1 MSIRRDRTRRKK
13 SARILGLVIVSLLAV
28 ALAVFVYTI
37 AIIVRSF
44 GTGAAPEVTVPNVI
58 GLTLEEAEKK
68 LNQVNLGLREV
79 EAAPSEKYPAGSI
92 VSQIPIAGS
101 TVRENKQVQVVRSL
115 GKPSLKVPKLIG
127 LGFENAQKRIAEAGL
142 TLGTVTKVY
151 TKKYNSGN
159 VITQNPEPD
168 KVFTS
173 GVKVDLTIAYADAD
187 AKVTVPDLMGKDLAT
202 AERTLFNLNLT
213 LKGVQYQA
221 SASNAAGEVLSQKP
235 EAGSEA
241 APGSGMQLTVAISDD
256 MAKATAFDFRFTFRL
271 PPALPAGTLK
281 LEVQDDLGKQVV
293 YQDEVE
299 AGVSIE
305 QTLRVWPVAGAAWLL
320 LIGVILWVVA
330 H

>member
-1 MSIRRDRTRRKK
+1 
-13 SARILGLVIVSLLAV
+13 
-28 ALAVFVYTI
+28 
-37 AIIVRSF
+37 
-44 GTGAAPEVTVPNVI
+44 
-58 GLTLEEAEKK
+58 
-68 LNQVNLGLREV
+68 
-79 EAAPSEKYPAGSI
+79 
-92 VSQIPIAGS
+92 
-101 TVRENKQVQVVRSL
+101 VRENKQVQVVRSL
-115 GKPSLKVPKLIG
+115 GKPSLKVPKVIG
-127 LGFENAQKRIAEAGL
+127 LGFDNAQKRIAEAGL

-202 AERTLFNLNLT
+202 AERMLFNLNLT
-213 LKGVQYQA
+213 VKGVQYQA
-221 SASNAAGEVLSQKP
+221 SSNAAGEVLSQKP
-235 EAGSEA
+235 EAGTEA
-241 APGSGMQLTVAISDD
+241 APGSGLQLTVAISDD
-256 MAKATAFDFRFTFRL
+256 MAKATASDFRFTFRL

-305 QTLRVWPVAGAAWLL
+305 QTLRVQGHASIRVYLDGT
-320 LIGVILWVVA
+320 LIREDKI
-330 H
+330 